1 MCSRFTKYQ
10 LREGISS
17 SLKNIHTFLK
27 EEHKHVNL
35 TEAPDHIPDLS
46 GEDTAAVL
54 GVLHTLGVNDG
65 DTLPITQPTSRLPYC
80 LKKRNN
86 LQELKTYYKPYLI
99 SVRLHRVSNT
109 EFHALGFL

>member
-1 MCSRFTKYQ
+1 MGEYSFKCAQNLQNNSSR
-10 LREGISS
+10 ESISS

-35 TEAPDHIPDLS
+35 TEAPDHIPDLP

-65 DTLPITQPTSRLPYC
+65 DTLSIPQPPSRLPYC

-86 LQELKTYYKPYLI
+86 LQGAE
-99 SVRLHRVSNT
+99 N
-109 EFHALGFL
+109 FL